1 VREVRRPDDRQECR
15 VNRMPGWLVV
25 LLPLARCGCHFADR
39 RPCWPDSYV
48 GKFRG
53 RTIA

>member
-1 VREVRRPDDRQECR
+1 M
-15 VNRMPGWLVV
+15 NRMPGWLVV

-39 RPCWPDSYV
+39 CPCWPDSYV